1 MGGKSWNHHSG
12 LNGSSLASHHF
23 LSVSV
28 LSERKQQLLEMR
40 GLGGKVGL
48 PVYVP
53 SPEVAGVG
61 QMLPVCL
68 TLCCSVACLD
78 WIWSIVASRG

>member
-1 MGGKSWNHHSG
+1 MGGKSWNDHPG

-40 GLGGKVGL
+40 GLGGK
-48 PVYVP
+48 
-53 SPEVAGVG
+53 
-61 QMLPVCL
+61 
-68 TLCCSVACLD
+68 
-78 WIWSIVASRG
+78 

>member
-1 MGGKSWNHHSG
+1 MGGKSWNDHSG
-12 LNGSSLASHHF
+12 LNGSSPASHHF

-61 QMLPVCL
+61 ADAACVLDPL
-68 TLCCSVACLD
+68 LLCCLPGLD
-78 WIWSIVASRG
+78 LVNRGF